1 MRKRQHVRKRL
12 RFVTR
17 RQHSKLKQAF
27 GFSRGNWSQSQ
38 LSWNLE
44 GLQKKKKKKTQF
56 EVFCSEYVTSA
67 MAAKHATEQQ
77 DC

>member
-1 MRKRQHVRKRL
+1 M
-12 RFVTR
+12 TR
-17 RQHSKLKQAF
+17 HQHSKLKQAF

-44 GLQKKKKKKTQF
+44 GLQKFLKKTQF
-56 EVFCSEYVTSA
+56 EVFCSQYVTSA
-67 MAAKHATEQQ
+67 MAAKQATEQQ